1 MSLDPDDRPAEAV
14 PRAAGDE
21 PAPAARPRDAARLI
35 RSEQLFAGAN
45 EVLVEHGDAIYR
57 LRRTALGKL
66 ILTK

>member
-1 MSLDPDDRPAEAV
+1 MIVDTDFRLRDAGPPA
-14 PRAAGDE
+14 AADE
-21 PAPAARPRDAARLI
+21 RAPAAEPRGATRLI

-45 EVLVEHGDAIYR
+45 EVLVEHGDAVYR